1 MSVQADSRERL
12 RADVDRLRR
21 IVSLLERDAPSR
33 PPVDGPVP
41 VRYYALLL
49 TFHGL
54 VRRLERRG
62 VDLPR
67 ARAC

>member
-1 MSVQADSRERL
+1 MLVQTDPCTRL

-21 IVSLLERDAPSR
+21 IVSLLERAAPR
-33 PPVDGPVP
+33 LPCEDGPVP
-41 VRYYALLL
+41 VRYFALLL
-49 TFHGL
+49 TFHTL

-67 ARAC
+67 PRAC